1 MPSPRLPILGVAGLL
16 AVCLLAASGCSKKP
30 RVTGSKYM
38 GDGDDA
44 MSKGRVRRAIV
55 CFEKEI
61 ELNPKNPAPY
71 LKLAL
76 IYEHVRPDPGKE
88 KYYYDQYFGL
98 ETNEAKRE
106 RVKRWREDS
115 HDTGPLMG
123 TWLPPP
129 GPANGG
135 APDGG
140 LLEELEG
147 IRGKLKEAARANDEF
162 AKRIIELEGLQ
173 EEARTSGEAAD
184 LLTKERDAL
193 KKTVQDQA
201 ESLASL
207 GKAFEELE
215 ANYKGLDKKSSD
227 DLARLENKV
236 AALEARNKDLEEER
250 SRAGRRSLS
259 KKLDEARKALKA
271 AATKNADYARQVKAL
286 EATVA
291 RLEAAGTPATGT
303 ERRTVTHVV
312 KEGETLRLIAL
323 KYYGSRERWKNIY
336 EANRS
341 SIPDP
346 NTIKAGQKLII
357 PLGNAR

>member
-1 MPSPRLPILGVAGLL
+1 
-16 AVCLLAASGCSKKP
+16 
-30 RVTGSKYM
+30 M
-38 GDGDDA
+38 GEGDDA
-44 MSKGRVRRAIV
+44 ISKGRVRKAIV

-61 ELNPKNPAPY
+61 ELNPKNPAPH

-76 IYEHVRPDPGKE
+76 IYEHVRPEPAKE
-88 KYYYDQYFGL
+88 KYYYDQYFAL
-98 ETNEAKRE
+98 ETNEAKRA

-115 HDTGPLMG
+115 HDTAPFVGTLLQPL
-123 TWLPPP
+123 
-129 GPANGG
+129 GPANGE
-135 APDGG
+135 ASDNG
-140 LLEELEG
+140 LVEELED
-147 IRGKLKEAARANDEF
+147 IRGKLKQASRANDEF

-173 EEARTSGEAAD
+173 ENARTSQEAAD

-207 GKAFEELE
+207 KKAFEELE
-215 ANYKGLDKKSSD
+215 ASYRGLANKSAD
-227 DLARLENKV
+227 NIARLESAV

-250 SRAGRRSLS
+250 SSAGRGSLS
-259 KKLDEARKALKA
+259 KKLDEARKALKTA
-271 AATKNADYARQVKAL
+271 ETKNADYARQVKAL

-291 RLEAAGTPATGT
+291 RLEAAADATSTGS

-312 KEGETLRLIAL
+312 EEGETLRLIAL
-323 KYYGSRERWKNIY
+323 KYYGSKERWKDIY

-346 NTIKAGQKLII
+346 NTIKAGQKLVI
-357 PLGNAR
+357 PLGNSR